1 MSFQLRPAS
10 KVQLK
15 ARVALVGPSGAGK
28 TYSALEAALALCG
41 DISKVAVID
50 TERGSAALYADE
62 FGEFLHGVI
71 DPPFAPARYLEA
83 LEACTAAGAEVV
95 IIDSLSHAWSGQG
108 GVLEIV
114 DDAAARSRGNSF
126 AAWREG
132 TPEQNRLV
140 DTVMRWP
147 GHVIVT
153 MRAKTEYVVE
163 EGDNGRTQVRKLGLA
178 PEQRKG
184 MEYEFDLV
192 ADVDHEHRLMVSKSR
207 CAPLQDAVERKPDR
221 AWWQPFAEWLNR
233 GDTVQQQVTSRLDE
247 IGFTS
252 GQQAFIVGRYQDG
265 AAAPGDLTGANAG
278 KLLVHLGDE
287 GALKRIRAALL
298 SDDNHQAVEPD
309 DSPADGE
316 GDGEVSDP
324 SAGATDSDVPP
335 TSDHVDDPPS
345 STLTVE
351 DTAAAA
357 SPTVAADAPSAGAV
371 SSTGFDWQQH
381 ARDRGVTKLDVMNA
395 LRANWERMRPGF
407 ASEDAKKLPPNKS
420 TEIDA
425 WAAGYPEIVRAVI
438 DDVADPKAVA

>member
-1 MSFQLRPAS
+1 MTFQLRPAS

-15 ARVALVGPSGAGK
+15 ARVALVGPSGSGK
-28 TYSALEAALALCG
+28 TYSALEAALALVD
-41 DISKVAVID
+41 DIGKVAVID

-71 DPPFAPARYLEA
+71 DPPFTPQRYLEA

-114 DDAAARSRGNSF
+114 DDAAARSRGNTF

-163 EGDNGRTQVRKLGLA
+163 EDDRGKTQVRKLGLA

-221 AWWQPFAEWLNR
+221 GWWRPFVEWLNR
-233 GDTVQQQVTSRLDE
+233 GDTVQQQVASRLDE
-247 IGFTS
+247 IGFTAD
-252 GQQAFIVGRYQDG
+252 QQAFIVGRYQDG
-265 AAAPGDLTGANAG
+265 AGKPDELTGANAG
-278 KLLVHLGDE
+278 KLLTHLGSAD
-287 GALKRIRAALL
+287 ALAKIRGALL
-298 SDDNHQAVEPD
+298 SDDAAAGEG
-309 DSPADGE
+309 DSPAAGE
-316 GDGEVSDP
+316 GG
-324 SAGATDSDVPP
+324 
-335 TSDHVDDPPS
+335 
-345 STLTVE
+345 
-351 DTAAAA
+351 
-357 SPTVAADAPSAGAV
+357 
-371 SSTGFDWQQH
+371 
-381 ARDRGVTKLDVMNA
+381 R
-395 LRANWERMRPGF
+395 
-407 ASEDAKKLPPNKS
+407 
-420 TEIDA
+420 
-425 WAAGYPEIVRAVI
+425 
-438 DDVADPKAVA
+438 